1 MSEEPQVTK
10 EVLTNFFEVDVHSEQ
25 KNDKELFNHL
35 VDHIAYLL
43 DHNRD
48 FLMSLLYRLDV
59 RESSIKTYMSKTDL
73 SPAEVI
79 ARLIIERQIERIKTK
94 QSYSS
99 NRNIDPDIESW

>member
-10 EVLTNFFEVDVHSEQ
+10 EVLANFFEVDVHSEQ
-25 KNDKELFNHL
+25 KNDEELFNHL

-59 RESSIKTYMSKTDL
+59 RESSIKAYMSKTDL